1 MTFLW
6 FIVWLVFDLIG
17 DREPLLF
24 DPVNWWA
31 GALLFALAVD
41 LTRQHVPGGRG

>member
-6 FIVWLVFDLIG
+6 FLIWFFSNLIG
-17 DREPLLF
+17 DNAPLTF

-31 GALLFALAVD
+31 GALLFTVALDLAAVHA
-41 LTRQHVPGGRG
+41 TGARR